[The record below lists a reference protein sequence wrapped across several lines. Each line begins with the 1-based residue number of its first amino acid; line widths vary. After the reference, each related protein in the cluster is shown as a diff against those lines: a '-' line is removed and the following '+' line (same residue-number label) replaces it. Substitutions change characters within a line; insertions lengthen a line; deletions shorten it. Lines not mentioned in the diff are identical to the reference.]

1 MSTHTSKRTRPPS
14 LSPLSSKRTRV
25 DHPSAST
32 CIRFLVLSDTHGN
45 DLPASLPQCDVLL
58 HCGDITEDGSPE
70 SIEKA
75 LQALGNIKAELKLMI
90 AGNHEI
96 SMDKDYYLGEGG
108 LPEDVEKTQK
118 LFSPTS
124 PSVASKSGMTFLE
137 EGTHS
142 FTLSSGAYFT
152 IYASSFTPKYG
163 ASAFQYPTG
172 EDRFNPAE
180 YSHSWAQNVGT
191 EASTIRENVDIVMT
205 HGPPKYIL
213 DSASD
218 GRSAG
223 CDHLRRAIERV
234 RPKLH
239 CFGHVHRGY
248 GAQRLEFD
256 KKVKVSGDSDTII
269 PLPMEWVGKNQAKK
283 KGFASI
289 PPGSLEDFRASKQT
303 LCVNAAMEGEKGV
316 LHNAPWVV
324 DLDLP
329 VEVEEIRKER
339 KA

>member
-1 MSTHTSKRTRPPS
+1 
-14 LSPLSSKRTRV
+14 
-25 DHPSAST
+25 
-32 CIRFLVLSDTHGN
+32 
-45 DLPASLPQCDVLL
+45 LPASLPQCDVLL
-58 HCGDITEDGSPE
+58 YCGDITEDGSPE

-96 SMDKDYYLGEGG
+96 SMDKDYYLAEGG

-124 PSVASKSGMTFLE
+124 SSVASKSGITFLE
-137 EGTHS
+137 EGTYT
-142 FTLSSGAYFT
+142 FTLSSGTSFT
-152 IYASSFTPKYG
+152 IYASPFTPKYG
-163 ASAFQYPTG
+163 SSAFQYPTV

-191 EASTIRENVDIVMT
+191 ETSTIPENVDIVMT

-213 DSASD
+213 DSTSD

-234 RPKLH
+234 KPKLH

-248 GAQRLEFD
+248 GAQRLEFND
-256 KKVKVSGDSDTII
+256 KVKTKGDCDTIM
-269 PLPMEWVGKNQAKK
+269 PLPKEWVGKNQAKR

-289 PPGSLEDFRASKQT
+289 PPGSHEDLRASKQT
-303 LCVNAAMEGEKGV
+303 LCVNAAMEGKKG
-316 LHNAPWVV
+316 LLENAPWVV

-329 VEVEEIRKER
+329 VKIKEICKER

>member
-1 MSTHTSKRTRPPS
+1 MTTYISKRSRSPS
-14 LSPLSSKRTRV
+14 PSPLSSKRTCGDRPPV
-25 DHPSAST
+25 ST
-32 CIRFLVLSDTHGN
+32 TVRFLVLSDTHGN
-45 DLPASLPQCDVLL
+45 DLPALLPECDVLL

-75 LQALGNIKAELKLMI
+75 LQVLGNIKAELKLMI

-96 SMDKDYYLGEGG
+96 SMDKNYYLTEGG
-108 LPEDVEKTQK
+108 SPEDIEKTNK
-118 LFSPTS
+118 LLCPTS
-124 PSVASKSGMTFLE
+124 PSVASESGITFLV
-137 EGTHS
+137 EGTHT
-142 FTLSSGAYFT
+142 FTLSSGASFI

-172 EDRFNPAE
+172 EDRFNPPE

-191 EASTIRENVDIVMT
+191 ETSTIPENIDIVMT

-213 DSASD
+213 DSTSD

-223 CDHLRRAIERV
+223 CEHLRRAIERV
-234 RPKLH
+234 RPRLH
-239 CFGHVHRGY
+239 CFGHVHRGH

-256 KKVKVSGDSDTII
+256 DKVKAIGDCDTII
-269 PLPMEWVGKNQAKK
+269 PLPKEWVGKNQAKK

-289 PPGSLEDFRASKQT
+289 PPSSLEHFRASKQT
-303 LCVNAAMEGEKGV
+303 LCVNAAMEGEKG
-316 LHNAPWVV
+316 LLENAPWVV
-324 DLDLP
+324 DLALP
-329 VEVEEIRKER
+329 VEFKEIRKER

>member
-1 MSTHTSKRTRPPS
+1 MSTYTSKRNRSRSPS
-14 LSPLSSKRTRV
+14 PFSSKRTCIDR
-25 DHPSAST
+25 PSAST
-32 CIRFLVLSDTHGN
+32 SIRFLVISDTHGN
-45 DLPASLPQCDVLL
+45 DLQASLPECDVLL

-96 SMDKDYYLGEGG
+96 SMDEQYYLAEGG
-108 LPEDVEKTQK
+108 SPEDVQRTQE
-118 LFSPTS
+118 LVSRIS
-124 PSVASKSGMTFLE
+124 SSVASKSGITFLE
-137 EGTHS
+137 EGTHT
-142 FTLSSGAYFT
+142 FTLSSGASFT
-152 IYASSFTPKYG
+152 IYASPFTPKYG

-172 EDRFNPAE
+172 EDRFNPTE

-191 EASTIRENVDIVMT
+191 ETSTIPENVDIVMT

-213 DSASD
+213 DSTSD
-218 GRSAG
+218 GHSAG

-248 GAQRLEFD
+248 GTQRLEFND
-256 KKVKVSGDSDTII
+256 KVKAKGDCDTIM
-269 PLPMEWVGKNQAKK
+269 PLPKEWVGKNQAKK

-303 LCVNAAMEGEKGV
+303 LCVNAAMEGEKG
-316 LHNAPWVV
+316 LLENAPWVV

-329 VEVEEIRKER
+329 VEIKEIRKEG